1 VQGENKLLAQ
11 AVVPSREGPVPA
23 SSSEPAPEA
32 QPVPALRKLEGRRRM
47 VTPSAKPGT
56 EPGLKREGLPI
67 PPQHSRPTAMSA
79 DQEATSG
86 VAR

>member
-1 VQGENKLLAQ
+1 
-11 AVVPSREGPVPA
+11 VP
-23 SSSEPAPEA
+23 EPEPK
-32 QPVPALRKLEGRRRM
+32 VI